1 MHNRRYIPIDY
12 GRAETSK
19 IIENSL
25 RCFTIP
31 ANQSTLGARLS
42 LIRYAQ
48 SRRVGSR
55 LIAFSAPIN
64 TLRAKTPS
72 PSSLRARLSLIRYA
86 QSRRVGFRSMLGF
99 HPPSIIPYRNH
110 AYEANRFLQSIKL
123 YEKTCTK
130 LLHQKCA
137 GTPRLENCAGTP
149 ILTNC
154 SKNV

>member
-1 MHNRRYIPIDY
+1 M
-12 GRAETSK
+12 
-19 IIENSL
+19 
-25 RCFTIP
+25 
-31 ANQSTLGARLS
+31 LGARLS
-42 LIRYAQ
+42 LIHYAQ

-55 LIAFSAPIN
+55 LIAFSAPID

-72 PSSLRARLSLIRYA
+72 PSSLGACLSLIRYA
-86 QSRRVGFRSMLGF
+86 QSRRVSFRSIPGF

-110 AYEANRFLQSIKL
+110 AYEANRFQQSIKL

-130 LLHQKCA
+130 LMHQKCAGTPRLENCAGTPRLENCAGTPRLENCA